1 MLLVSHRPLGYGGVG
16 ATRWGYMM
24 DALRELGWEIET
36 VSPPPNPTADEM
48 SSDPRVARLSALRA
62 RIMHRVGQVI
72 RPAAASDMSPAQVAL
87 VAERTAIVQLNENRL
102 LAA

>member
-24 DALRELGWEIET
+24 GALRELGWEIET

-48 SSDPRVARLSALRA
+48 SSDESARA
-62 RIMHRVGQVI
+62 G
-72 RPAAASDMSPAQVAL
+72 
-87 VAERTAIVQLNENRL
+87 NENEIVFFHQ
-102 LAA
+102 APGCFTW